1 MSYIVFLSTKGLQ
14 MVQGNL
20 SKNNIHISSCREF
33 EFVEGTMLD
42 GNILDDQPVRDVLL
56 DLKKENVDSVRLVVD
71 SGQILVKCA
80 VLPKVSHKQI
90 LQFVKDEFIDVES
103 QYTDLLYDYAIIKDK
118 VEGKEG
124 QLVLCAAM
132 EREFLKPYIDLFDE
146 MGISLE
152 SIDIMTNSIIKLTES
167 IPKLTNL
174 SYVLTV
180 INGQDV
186 IHYLFINGQYEI
198 ANRIRIFSDRG
209 TVAFITELSNSLT
222 KLMQFTKGTYKD
234 AQLEKIYFAGL
245 ETYEEDML
253 MSTISSNLSIETS
266 RFKPTNHTCSKDNNF
281 PIHKYLFVG
290 SLWRR

>member
-14 MVQGNL
+14 MVQGNV
-20 SKNNIHISSCREF
+20 SKNNIHISSYKEF

-80 VLPKVSHKQI
+80 VLPNVSHKQI
-90 LQFVKDEFIDVES
+90 LQFVNDEFIDVES

-152 SIDIMTNSIIKLTES
+152 SIDIMTNSILCFNSNQWTRCYS
-167 IPKLTNL
+167 
-174 SYVLTV
+174 
-180 INGQDV
+180 
-186 IHYLFINGQYEI
+186 LFIY
-198 ANRIRIFSDRG
+198 
-209 TVAFITELSNSLT
+209 
-222 KLMQFTKGTYKD
+222 
-234 AQLEKIYFAGL
+234 
-245 ETYEEDML
+245 
-253 MSTISSNLSIETS
+253 
-266 RFKPTNHTCSKDNNF
+266 
-281 PIHKYLFVG
+281 
-290 SLWRR
+290 

>member
-14 MVQGNL
+14 MVQGNV
-20 SKNNIHISSCREF
+20 SKNNIHISSCKEF

-118 VEGKEG
+118 VESKEG

-180 INGQDV
+180 
-186 IHYLFINGQYEI
+186 INGQYEI

>member
-1 MSYIVFLSTKGLQ
+1 
-14 MVQGNL
+14 
-20 SKNNIHISSCREF
+20 
-33 EFVEGTMLD
+33 MLD
-42 GNILDDQPVRDVLL
+42 GNILDDQPIRDVLL

-80 VLPKVSHKQI
+80 VLPNVSHKQI
-90 LQFVKDEFIDVES
+90 LQFVNDEFIDVES

-132 EREFLKPYIDLFDE
+132 EKEFLKPYIDLFDE

-222 KLMQFTKGTYKD
+222 KLMQFTKGAYKD

-266 RFKPTNHTCSKDNNF
+266 RFKPTNYTCSKDNNF

>member
-1 MSYIVFLSTKGLQ
+1 M
-14 MVQGNL
+14 
-20 SKNNIHISSCREF
+20 
-33 EFVEGTMLD
+33 
-42 GNILDDQPVRDVLL
+42 
-56 DLKKENVDSVRLVVD
+56 RLVVD
-71 SGQILVKCA
+71 SGQILVKCS
-80 VLPKVSHKQI
+80 VLPEVSHKQM

-103 QYTDLLYDYAIIKDK
+103 QYTDLLYDYAVIKDK

-146 MGISLE
+146 MGISVE

-167 IPKLTNL
+167 ILKLTNL

-198 ANRIRIFSDRG
+198 ANRTRIFSDRG

-222 KLMQFTKGTYKD
+222 KLMQFTKGAYKD

-266 RFKPTNHTCSKDNNF
+266 RFKPTNYTCSKDNNF

>member
-14 MVQGNL
+14 MVQGNV
-20 SKNNIHISSCREF
+20 SKNNIHISSYKEF

-71 SGQILVKCA
+71 SGQILVKCS
-80 VLPKVSHKQI
+80 VLPEVSHKQM
-90 LQFVKDEFIDVES
+90 LQFVKDEFID
-103 QYTDLLYDYAIIKDK
+103 
-118 VEGKEG
+118 
-124 QLVLCAAM
+124 
-132 EREFLKPYIDLFDE
+132 LFDE
-146 MGISLE
+146 IGISLE

-167 IPKLTNL
+167 ILKLTNL

-198 ANRIRIFSDRG
+198 ANRTRIFSDRG
-209 TVAFITELSNSLT
+209 TVSFITELSNSLT
-222 KLMQFTKGTYKD
+222 KLMQFTKGAYKD

-266 RFKPTNHTCSKDNNF
+266 RFKPTNYTCSKDNNF

>member
-1 MSYIVFLSTKGLQ
+1 
-14 MVQGNL
+14 
-20 SKNNIHISSCREF
+20 
-33 EFVEGTMLD
+33 MLD
-42 GNILDDQPVRDVLL
+42 GNILDDQPIRDVLL

>member
-14 MVQGNL
+14 MVQGNV
-20 SKNNIHISSCREF
+20 SKNNIHISSYKEF

-42 GNILDDQPVRDVLL
+42 GNILDDQPIKDVLL

-71 SGQILVKCA
+71 SGQILVKCS
-80 VLPKVSHKQI
+80 VLPEVSHKQM

-103 QYTDLLYDYAIIKDK
+103 QYTDLLYDYAVIKDK

-132 EREFLKPYIDLFDE
+132 EKEFLKPYIDLFDE

-167 IPKLTNL
+167 ILKLTNL

-198 ANRIRIFSDRG
+198 VS
-209 TVAFITELSNSLT
+209 FITELSNSLT
-222 KLMQFTKGTYKD
+222 KLMQFTKGAYKD

-266 RFKPTNHTCSKDNNF
+266 RFKPTNYTCSKDNNF